1 MEEQLN
7 SELKDIIEMV
17 KRYVATHK
25 DVTFLC
31 SFVAF
36 KKDPSHKC
44 VDCGDDCDEID
55 ENSSRLM
62 AYGDLPTLRQMSNEI
77 RDDIE
82 DCCDSEGFVNI

>member
-1 MEEQLN
+1 MEESMN
-7 SELKDIIEMV
+7 PELHDIIENI

-36 KKDPSHKC
+36 KKDPAHKC

-62 AYGDLPTLRQMSNEI
+62 AYGDLGTLRNMSNEI
-77 RDDIE
+77 RDLIE
-82 DCCDSEGFVNI
+82 DEVDEDGFVNI